1 MNVWVHTCAVIDVGA
16 SQIVIYRNGERAI
29 SQSHVGRVAD
39 IAREFNFLGKSED
52 RTAFVGRLQDLRV
65 YDGIALTDE
74 QVGRVV
80 AGGDALVTSTTT
92 TTVTTTTTGTFTT
105 HTAFEDVH
113 RELRSLDNRMDQAM
127 QMIAAM

>member
-1 MNVWVHTCAVIDVGA
+1 M
-16 SQIVIYRNGERAI
+16 
-29 SQSHVGRVAD
+29 
-39 IAREFNFLGKSED
+39 
-52 RTAFVGRLQDLRV
+52 
-65 YDGIALTDE
+65 
-74 QVGRVV
+74 V

>member
-52 RTAFVGRLQDLRV
+52 RTAFVGRQTGYRTC
-65 YDGIALTDE
+65 GSMT
-74 QVGRVV
+74 GSRSPTSRW
-80 AGGDALVTSTTT
+80 AGWW
-92 TTVTTTTTGTFTT
+92 
-105 HTAFEDVH
+105 
-113 RELRSLDNRMDQAM
+113 R
-127 QMIAAM
+127 AAMRW